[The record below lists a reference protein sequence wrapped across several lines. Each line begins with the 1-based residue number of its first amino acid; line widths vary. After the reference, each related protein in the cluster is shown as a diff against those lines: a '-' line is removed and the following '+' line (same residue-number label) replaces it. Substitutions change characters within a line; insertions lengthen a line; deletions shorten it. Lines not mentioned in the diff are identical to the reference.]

1 MRRTLLVLG
10 LSGLV
15 TTGFASRP
23 AFAQDEPET
32 DGTKTATTETE
43 HNTEEPKSAVTKPA
57 PVLSPEEG
65 AAPVS
70 APPPARPK
78 FGDMTVTGYF
88 RGGFGASSQKGRQTC
103 FGLALPGNLFSK
115 YRLGNEC
122 EVWSETHFTFVTYV
136 GDDGAVSTLHFMPT
150 IFIPTWFTGYTP
162 TGVINSPARLTTS
175 TGATVAFPNLYVD
188 LKGVSGL
195 GGGTAWVGTRY
206 YKREFIYISD
216 FFYWNPSGVGAGVED
231 INLGDD
237 LRLSVAVFAVDGE
250 PQSPPDATAPPIPA
264 QFDFGARP
272 DIQLR
277 GIKLWP
283 GGEIQLGFQGI
294 LNYSNDPATH
304 SGWGATIQIVQQVL
318 GGDNK
323 LAFQYGKGGGTG
335 FGTLAR
341 FYYPDFSVRHD
352 LTESRFRAV
361 DVFTIQPTS
370 WYGQQI
376 GLVYQHDSSNG
387 STQNWYSAGSRVS
400 VAPYRHLK
408 VLGEAGYDRVTKS
421 VGSAPQWL
429 FKATGAIALTA
440 DRGLLSRP
448 EFRIF
453 YTWATWNAEA
463 AVPGIDSARLY
474 TDTYP
479 QYLAGSTFGVQAETW
494 W

>member
-10 LSGLV
+10 LSGLML
-15 TTGFASRP
+15 TGLAAQP
-23 AFAQDEPET
+23 AFAQGGPESET
-32 DGTKTATTETE
+32 NKTETTETE
-43 HNTEEPKSAVTKPA
+43 HNTEEPKAAETPSAVITPT
-57 PVLSPEEG
+57 EG
-65 AAPVS
+65 APPPS

-78 FGDMTVTGYF
+78 FGDMTVSGYF
-88 RGGFGASSQKGRQTC
+88 RGGFGASSQKGRMTC
-103 FGLALPGNLFSK
+103 FQLAIPGNLFSK

-122 EVWSETHFTFVTYV
+122 EVWSETHFTFVTYA
-136 GDDGAVSTLHFMPT
+136 GDDGTVSTVHFMPT

-175 TGATVAFPNLYVD
+175 TGATIAFPNLYVD
-188 LKGVSGL
+188 LKGVPEL
-195 GGGTAWVGTRY
+195 GGGTAWIGTRY

-231 INLGDD
+231 INLGQD

-250 PQSPPDATAPPIPA
+250 PQAPQNETAPPIPA
-264 QFDFGARP
+264 QFDFGFRP

-277 GIKLWP
+277 GITLWP
-283 GGEIQLGFQGI
+283 GGEIQLGFQAI
-294 LNYSNDPATH
+294 INYSNDPSTH
-304 SGWGATIQIVQQVL
+304 SGWGATIQIVQKLL

-352 LTESRFRAV
+352 LTESRVRAV
-361 DVFTIQPTS
+361 DVFTIQPTK

-387 STQNWYSAGSRVS
+387 STQNWYSAGSRIS
-400 VAPYRHLK
+400 VAPFKHLK
-408 VLGEAGYDRVTKS
+408 FLGEAGYDRVTKS
-421 VGSAPQWL
+421 VGSKPQFL
-429 FKATGAIALTA
+429 AKVTGAIALSA

-479 QYLAGSTFGVQAETW
+479 QYLSGSIFGVQAETW